1 MNVLIKDI
9 PLNER
14 PRERLINKGVEYLSN
29 EDLLAILLKTGTKEN
44 SVKVL
49 ANNILKQLDDINNL
63 KEINLEKLVKIKG
76 IGKAKACELLAAIEL
91 GKRLNKKIDNLNQIK
106 IYSSNSIYEYYQ
118 DKLKDK
124 LQEYFYCVY
133 LDTKNHIIKDKL
145 LFIGTINESLIH
157 PREIFKEAYL
167 LSASSIICIHNH
179 PSGNVNP
186 SNNDIIMT
194 KQLVEVGKILGIKVL
209 DHIIIGKDNYYSF
222 NDNDLVW
229 FFI

>member
-145 LFIGTINESLIH
+145 LFIGTINQSLVH
-157 PREIFKEAYL
+157 PREVFKEAYL
-167 LSASSIICIHNH
+167 LSATSIICIHNH

-186 SNNDIIMT
+186 SNNDIIIT
-194 KQLVEVGKILGIKVL
+194 KQLKEVGKLLGINVI
-209 DHIIIGKDNYYSF
+209 DHIIIGKDSYYSF
-222 NDNDLVW
+222 NDNGL
-229 FFI
+229 